1 MADLLDQARKFVG
14 IEVTVSSLIAVTHD
28 GVGKAFD
35 KHVASF
41 DTSQPS
47 VPQIADFLGDLKG
60 KFGAFDRVGLAVPGL
75 IRRDSQDVA
84 FSAQMPEHSEI
95 ALVSEVERAA
105 GMKIHI
111 ENDAN
116 AAAYGEFRLGAGRD
130 ATNLFYATLGK
141 GVGGALILK
150 KRIWH
155 GISGFAGEFGYV
167 AINSDGMRLEDVAS
181 AANIVRR
188 TRTRFNRDST
198 SSLHRLAE
206 EEITLER
213 IVDAAE
219 KGDDFAGLMLERTG
233 SYVGTAVATVIN
245 LLNIERVVVGGEIMQ
260 AGERVLNAIRSRARE
275 LSFGPSFANV
285 DIVAGELHDN
295 AAAIG
300 VALIAN
306 EE

>member
-1 MADLLDQARKFVG
+1 MAEPLDQARKFVG
-14 IEVTVSSLIAVTHD
+14 IEVTVSSLIAVAHD

-35 KHVASF
+35 KQLVSY
-41 DTSQPS
+41 DPS
-47 VPQIADFLGDLKG
+47 VGSVSQIADFISDIKG
-60 KFGAFDRVGLAVPGL
+60 KFGGFDKVGLAVPGL

-84 FSAQMPEHSEI
+84 FSAQMPEHSQIELATEI
-95 ALVSEVERAA
+95 EKAA
-105 GMKIHI
+105 GVKVHI

-116 AAAYGEFRLGAGRD
+116 AAAYGEYKLGAGRG
-130 ATNLFYATLGK
+130 AANMFYVTLGK
-141 GVGGALILK
+141 GVGGAFILK
-150 KRIWH
+150 DRIWH
-155 GISGFAGEFGYV
+155 GVSGFAGEFGYV

-206 EEITLER
+206 EDITLER

-245 LLNIERVVVGGEIMQ
+245 LLNLERIVVGGEIMQ
-260 AGERVLNAIRSRARE
+260 AGERVLNAIRARARE

-285 DIVAGELHDN
+285 DIVAGELNEN

-306 EE
+306 EQ